1 DRNDRQDEGYETIL
15 SSNLA
20 EGLPVSWVCSK
31 GGENGTKGVGGKTQF
46 SGLIEETTA
55 VLCDDCQKWRKVPS
69 SIAGGLP
76 DSWVCSMNT
85 WDVAFA
91 DCSVGEER
99 FDEADDELPGASWG
113 DALDCGVSGDA
124 TDNYIAPN
132 DDEEEEGEVVDV
144 KVSEDKK
151 GNKKNKK
158 GRKEMMSREVK
169 ARLDQAHNINNE
181 LLFPIR
187 SGSLKGRS
195 IQMVAYRVNA
205 FYASVFSH
213 KALEKKWRQS
223 WEDDKQLNPSERATK
238 ELVIKYQKALAMTVK
253 ERTPAAMDEK
263 GGDNVDVTADSMVD
277 SYVQDTM
284 TEEELKKLVNS
295 VETSARTLGRIHLS
309 LD

>member
-20 EGLPVSWVCSK
+20 EGLPDSWVCSK

-46 SGLIEETTA
+46 SGLIEETT
-55 VLCDDCQKWRKVPS
+55 
-69 SIAGGLP
+69 
-76 DSWVCSMNT
+76 
-85 WDVAFA
+85 
-91 DCSVGEER
+91 
-99 FDEADDELPGASWG
+99 
-113 DALDCGVSGDA
+113 ALDCGVSGDA

-158 GRKEMMSREVK
+158 GYKKDKKGRKEMMSRDVK
-169 ARLDQAHNINNE
+169 ELLEKAHNINNE

-195 IQMVAYRVNA
+195 IQMVTRRVNV
-205 FYASVFSH
+205 FYSAVCSA
-213 KALEKKWRQS
+213 KAREEEWRQS
-223 WEDDKQLNPSERATK
+223 WEEDKELNPSECATK
-238 ELVIKYQKALAMTVK
+238 ELVIKYQIALATKVK
-253 ERTPAAMDEK
+253 ERTPAVMEEK
-263 GGDNVDVTADSMVD
+263 GGDNVDVTADSMD
-277 SYVQDTM
+277 DPYIQDTM